1 MKTKYFDLFVES
13 TNFILINYALS
24 NIAMLFKTNMLF
36 ILFFAS
42 EIWLIGNY
50 WKKAN
55 ELSQSKAISIILLLI
70 CSMIHLGLIYFIG
83 RVVGEIVPFYQ

>member
-13 TNFILINYALS
+13 INFILINYALS
-24 NIAMLFKTNMLF
+24 NIAMLFKANMLF

-55 ELSQSKAISIILLLI
+55 ELS
-70 CSMIHLGLIYFIG
+70 
-83 RVVGEIVPFYQ
+83 